1 MTITATLLNYFH
13 ICPRKAWLHQQGLR
27 MEQESEAAAVGKV
40 IDRGSYSREK
50 KAIDLQAELPGGIR
64 LAGKVDWVNLR
75 QGVLHET
82 KKGKA
87 CEEAHLW
94 QLRFY
99 LWLLR
104 LCGVKGT
111 DANSSGFTGMLN
123 YPTLRKTIA
132 VTLEEKEARELN
144 QQVRKL
150 QTLLAMDLPPPTLM
164 NRSFCR
170 KCAFEELCFG

>member
-27 MEQESEAAAVGKV
+27 MEQESEAVAIGKV
-40 IDRGSYSREK
+40 IDRDSYSREK

-64 LAGKVDWVNLR
+64 LVGKVDWINLR

-94 QLRFY
+94 QVRFY

-104 LCGVKGT
+104 LCEVQGIV
-111 DANSSGFTGMLN
+111 DDPDGFTGMLN
-123 YPTLRKTIA
+123 YPTLRKTIPVSLDEENA
-132 VTLEEKEARELN
+132 RHLQDQVLQLYNLLKNDAPPHRLE
-144 QQVRKL
+144 
-150 QTLLAMDLPPPTLM
+150 